1 MITFVRL
8 SPRKKRYLA
17 KGVVEYDIWVE
28 FDASEIP
35 AGLDEYKYA
44 RDLLSWTD
52 MKKWHEEEPLSGDF
66 RVTSV
71 DKIEE

>member
-8 SPRKKRYLA
+8 SRRKRYLA
-17 KGVVEYDIWVE
+17 KGVLEYDMWVE

-35 AGLDEYKYA
+35 AGMDEYEYA
-44 RDLLSWTD
+44 RHLAD
-52 MKKWHEEEPLSGDF
+52 MGKWYEEEPLSGDF

-71 DKIEE
+71 DEIKE